1 MASLEV
7 VRHRLLDLHKALV
20 DGERREHEK
29 SLGRLTDGEFLDA
42 LIKDPAFAWLGPL
55 TGLIVRLDELVEDED
70 PAVGRA
76 EQNYVRAIREL
87 LAPKAV
93 STEFHRRYA
102 DFLQRSP
109 EVVVAHGEVMR
120 ALKSS

>member
-7 VRHRLLDLHKALV
+7 VRHRLLDLHKTLV

-29 SLGRLTDGEFLDA
+29 ALGRLTDGEFLDA

-55 TGLIVRLDELVEDED
+55 TGLIVRLDELVENED
-70 PAVGRA
+70 AAPPGA
-76 EQNYVRAIREL
+76 EQNYVKAIREL

-93 STEFHRRYA
+93 TAEFHRRYA

>member
-87 LAPKAV
+87 LAPKAL